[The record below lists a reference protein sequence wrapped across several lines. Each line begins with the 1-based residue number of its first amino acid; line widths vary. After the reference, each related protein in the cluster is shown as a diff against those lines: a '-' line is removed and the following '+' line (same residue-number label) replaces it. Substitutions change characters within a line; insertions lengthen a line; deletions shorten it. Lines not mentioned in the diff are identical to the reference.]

1 MEACRKGPTEKLR
14 TSRIGSRRSPDPG
27 VLVRFDTLTMAVS
40 EHVGVPPADNFPPP
54 HHVRTRLLGRPLAS
68 GEIEETKLRKLV
80 ALPVFSSDALSS
92 VAYATEA
99 ALVVLLAVSATA
111 TWKVLPISAAV
122 ALLMIIVVASYRQ
135 TVRAYPTN
143 GGAYAVSLDNLGV
156 NPALVAGA
164 AILID
169 YLLTVAVSVS
179 AGVLAITSA
188 VPALHAYRVVLAATC
203 VGVIMLA
210 NLRGIRETGAAFAAI
225 TYLFIVSLFATF
237 VLAAVRLAL
246 GEHPHATAPHAL
258 PVGAGTIGI
267 FILLRAFA
275 SGSSALTGVEAIA
288 NGTSAFQQP
297 RSRNAAITLGWL
309 GGIACTLFLG
319 VSALAV
325 WLHARPSATASVLSE
340 IARAVWGSGPLG
352 ETGFL
357 FVQATTLAVLCLAA
371 NASFQGFPR
380 LTALMAHDRYM
391 PRQFE
396 NLGDRLVYSN
406 GVVVLATLAT
416 GLIVVYHAN
425 VGSLIHLYVVGVFCA
440 FTLSQTGMVRYWLRG
455 RQHGWRRSLAVNA
468 TGATATAVVAA
479 VVIWT
484 KFTEGAWMVV
494 VAVPVL
500 VLTFRGIKRH
510 YRRLRRRLDA
520 AVPALS
526 TITIS
531 NQPVLIVDEPNAL
544 DRHAAWIAGRMA
556 HEHRLRAVSVAGTDA
571 IGAGSRDAARPEPIS
586 SPEGLVDSIREYVW
600 SLPHGG
606 RDFVTVVVPELFAKP
621 SLLELVRRPGL
632 RLKLR
637 LLQES
642 GVAIC
647 DVSTVVDHVH
657 EPVPSSAS
665 VRVLVSDAR
674 AASLRAAA
682 YAASLGFADTKALHF
697 ATSPEKAAELREAW
711 SRVST
716 LPIEIV
722 ESPFRDITEPIH
734 AYAHMSI
741 DADPRRA
748 LIYVVPEIVV
758 TGWRRLLHN
767 FRELHIK
774 RSVIFESPRIV
785 LISVPY
791 HLRG

>member
-1 MEACRKGPTEKLR
+1 M
-14 TSRIGSRRSPDPG
+14 
-27 VLVRFDTLTMAVS
+27 RFDTLSMALS
-40 EHVGVPPADNFPPP
+40 EQLDVRRVDDFPPP
-54 HHVRTRLLGRPLAS
+54 RHVRTHLLGRPLAS

-99 ALVVLLAVSATA
+99 ALVVLLAVSAAA
-111 TWKVLPISAAV
+111 TRDVLPISAAV

-135 TVRAYPTN
+135 TVRAYPSN

-188 VPALHAYRVVLAATC
+188 APALHAYRVGLAATC

-258 PVGAGTIGI
+258 PVGAGTIGV

-297 RSRNAAITLGWL
+297 RARNAAITLGWL

-319 VSALAV
+319 VSTLAV

-340 IARAVWGSGPLG
+340 IARAIWGSGPVG
-352 ETGFL
+352 EAGFL

-416 GLIVVYHAN
+416 ALIAVYHAN
-425 VGSLIHLYVVGVFCA
+425 VSSLIHLYVVGVFCA
-440 FTLSQTGMVRYWLRG
+440 FTLSQAGMVRYWLRT
-455 RQHGWRRSLAVNA
+455 RRHGWRRSLVVNA

-520 AVPALS
+520 AVPALTS
-526 TITIS
+526 ITIS
-531 NQPVLIVDEPNAL
+531 NQPVLIVDEPSAL
-544 DRHAAWIAGRMA
+544 ARHAAWIAAQMA
-556 HEHRLRAVSVAGTDA
+556 HEHPLRAVSLAGADDDCSA
-571 IGAGSRDAARPEPIS
+571 EPIS

-647 DVSTVVDHVH
+647 DVSTVVDHAD
-657 EPVPSSAS
+657 EPIPSSAS

-697 ATSPEKAAELREAW
+697 ATSAEKAAELREAW
-711 SRVST
+711 TRVSS

-722 ESPFRDITEPIH
+722 ESPFRDISEPIH
-734 AYAHMSI
+734 AYAHRAI

-774 RSVIFESPRIV
+774 RSVIFESPRIM